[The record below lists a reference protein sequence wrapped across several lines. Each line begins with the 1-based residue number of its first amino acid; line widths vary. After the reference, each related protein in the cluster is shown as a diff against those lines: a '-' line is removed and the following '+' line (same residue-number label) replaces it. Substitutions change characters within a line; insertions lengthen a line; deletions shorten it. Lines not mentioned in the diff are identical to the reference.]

1 MAEIDQPLFLNDVIS
16 TSSSGVSIETEP
28 LLLAGQVS
36 QPPAWEGAPP
46 LLVDPQRW
54 GVSVSRS
61 GEISVSVVIELQ
73 LAPDL
78 EPPALTPGAAA
89 VLLRILR
96 KAHEREVATDRGR
109 TLTDDQ
115 AVA

>member
-1 MAEIDQPLFLNDVIS
+1 MIPEPMTASGTETGTDSARNLRNGNSNGSGTGNAVCDGRPMA
-16 TSSSGVSIETEP
+16 
-28 LLLAGQVS
+28 AHR
-36 QPPAWEGAPP
+36 
-46 LLVDPQRW
+46 DP
-54 GVSVSRS
+54 V
-61 GEISVSVVIELQ
+61 ELR

-96 KAHEREVATDRGR
+96 KAHDRELAADSGR
-109 TLTDDQ
+109 TVTDDQ